1 MRDRTR
7 DSLANDILLF
17 ETKVS
22 VLEMLVDR
30 IASCFKPN
38 ARETPAPNRTKT
50 SVSSIIVIVKGM
62 MCVESDAAAAF

>member
-1 MRDRTR
+1 MRDSTR
-7 DSLANDILLF
+7 DSLANAVLLF
-17 ETKVS
+17 ESKVPE
-22 VLEMLVDR
+22 LEMLVDR
-30 IASCFKPN
+30 IASFFEHN

>member
-1 MRDRTR
+1 
-7 DSLANDILLF
+7 
-17 ETKVS
+17 
-22 VLEMLVDR
+22 MLVDR
-30 IASCFKPN
+30 IASFFEHN

>member
-1 MRDRTR
+1 MRDSTR
-7 DSLANDILLF
+7 DSLANDILLL

-38 ARETPAPNRTKT
+38 AREAPASNRTKT
-50 SVSSIIVIVKGM
+50 SVSSKIVIVKGM
-62 MCVESDAAAAF
+62 MCDESG